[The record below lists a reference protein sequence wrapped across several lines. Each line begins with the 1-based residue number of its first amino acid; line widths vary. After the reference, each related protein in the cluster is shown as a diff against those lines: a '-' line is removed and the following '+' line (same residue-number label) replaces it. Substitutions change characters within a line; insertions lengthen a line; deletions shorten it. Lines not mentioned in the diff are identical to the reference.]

1 MLKNNLEKLKENE
14 QVVKLTQKEA
24 ELKRLINR
32 LNQDWG
38 VDINRNEIENLRL
51 AYREW
56 RKE

>member
-32 LNQDWG
+32 LNQD
-38 VDINRNEIENLRL
+38 
-51 AYREW
+51 
-56 RKE
+56 